1 MAPNDTSALEQSLNV
16 PFRRIGDY
24 AQPAKVDEAIK
35 EGFFAAMEII

>member
-16 PFRRIGDY
+16 PFRRLY
-24 AQPAKVDEAIK
+24 VYLLKVAEAIK